1 MEEIEVKIL
10 EIDRPQVEKRLTA
23 LGATLSFDGEMAALF
38 FDYADQRIS
47 TAGSVLRLR
56 KEGPRSVLTH
66 KRPRPTQGAK
76 VMHELETEVGSFDA
90 TREILQ
96 ATGLEVIKST
106 RKFRTQ
112 YDLPEGHVVIDDYQD
127 DLAAIP
133 VFVEIESPNLTDLQT
148 LVLRLGFSLEDTNTW
163 NTYDLVQHYIK
174 G

>member
-1 MEEIEVKIL
+1 
-10 EIDRPQVEKRLTA
+10 
-23 LGATLSFDGEMAALF
+23 
-38 FDYADQRIS
+38 
-47 TAGSVLRLR
+47 
-56 KEGPRSVLTH
+56 
-66 KRPRPTQGAK
+66 
-76 VMHELETEVGSFDA
+76 MHELETEVGSFDA